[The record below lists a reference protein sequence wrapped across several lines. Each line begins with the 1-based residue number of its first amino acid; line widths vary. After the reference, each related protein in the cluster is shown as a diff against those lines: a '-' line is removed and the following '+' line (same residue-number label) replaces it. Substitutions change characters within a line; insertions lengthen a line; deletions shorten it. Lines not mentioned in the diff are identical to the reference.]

1 MAPLAVSIALLCPSC
16 GSPATLHRAPVSLC
30 PNCQTPWPEALR
42 LSAEASLGRQKV
54 MRPLLLTLALYTAP
68 AFGGF
73 VLLLLFLAPFNA
85 ANYSIN
91 GERVTGSEFLERA
104 GVLLGI
110 LGVSSLAGAYAI
122 WREYPWSRWAIVAFW
137 VAQVAGAIGFGWADS
152 GIGGAAGAV
161 ASLLT
166 LLVLV
171 GWYLFGKENVVEY
184 YQGLEKDAAARAA
197 RLRAHR
203 TDRA

>member
-1 MAPLAVSIALLCPSC
+1 
-16 GSPATLHRAPVSLC
+16 
-30 PNCQTPWPEALR
+30 
-42 LSAEASLGRQKV
+42 LSAEASLARQKV
-54 MRPLLLTLALYTAP
+54 TRPLLLTLALYTAP

-166 LLVLV
+166 VLVLV

-203 TDRA
+203 ADRA